1 MDYTF
6 KDGDKVKINV
16 DNYANKKD
24 IYTTKFLKFI
34 DENRDTVFT
43 IKRYKS
49 NTSFWVLE
57 EEPMWIIHEDNLI
70 IVDKNRD
77 N

>member
-34 DENRDTVFT
+34 DKNRDTIFT
-43 IKRYKS
+43 IKRYKV

-57 EEPMWIIHEDNLI
+57 EDPMWIIHEDNLI

>member
-43 IKRYKS
+43 VKRYKTNS
-49 NTSFWVLE
+49 SFWVLE

-70 IVDKNRD
+70 IIDKDSD

>member
-16 DNYANKKD
+16 DKYANKKD

-34 DENRDTVFT
+34 EENRDTVFT

-49 NTSFWVLE
+49 NTSFWLLE
-57 EEPMWIIHEDNLI
+57 EEPIWIIHEDNLV
-70 IVDKNRD
+70 IVDKNGD
-77 N
+77 S

>member
-24 IYTTKFLKFI
+24 IYTTKSLKFI

>member
-1 MDYTF
+1 MDYTY

-16 DNYANKKD
+16 DKYANKND

-43 IKRYKS
+43 VKRYKTNS
-49 NTSFWVLE
+49 SFWVLE